1 MTFPPDLLEFL
12 HKKSVKLRQKKCMT
26 KRCMFGAS
34 NLRQSKKQKNTL
46 VVMVETFRMS
56 CGILL
61 LLMGI
66 QCLLLGAQLNTNMCI
81 CPGT

>member
-1 MTFPPDLLEFL
+1 
-12 HKKSVKLRQKKCMT
+12 MT

-34 NLRQSKKQKNTL
+34 NLRQSKKNKKNTL

-56 CGILL
+56 CGVLL
-61 LLMGI
+61 QLMGI
-66 QCLLLGAQLNTNMCI
+66 QCLLLGALLNTNMCI